1 MNYKNIIFD
10 LDGTLTDPKIGIT
23 KSVAYALKSYGI
35 EVSDLDTLCSF
46 IGPPLIH
53 SFKKY
58 YGFEDADCLKL
69 VDTYREYFSVTGKF
83 ENEVYDGI
91 PELLE
96 YLTQNGYRLFVATGK
111 PEVFA
116 IEILKHFSLD
126 KYFER
131 IRGIDL
137 SEEHI
142 SKADVIGRVLDEFS
156 LDTNET
162 VMVGDRCFDVDG
174 ALEKNIECIG
184 ITYGYGDREELE
196 KADAKFIFDSVEQ
209 LTDFFRR

>member
-10 LDGTLTDPKIGIT
+10 LDGTLTDPKVGIT
-23 KSVAYALKSYGI
+23 KSVAYALKSYGV
-35 EVSDLDTLCSF
+35 EVLDLDTLCPF

-91 PELLE
+91 PEFLE
-96 YLTQNGYRLFVATGK
+96 YLTKNGYRLFVATGK

-126 KYFER
+126 KFFER

-156 LDTNET
+156 LDTKET
-162 VMVGDRCFDVDG
+162 VMVGDRCFDVEG
-174 ALEKNIECIG
+174 ALEKDIECIG

-196 KADAKFIFDSVEQ
+196 KAGAKFISDSVEQ